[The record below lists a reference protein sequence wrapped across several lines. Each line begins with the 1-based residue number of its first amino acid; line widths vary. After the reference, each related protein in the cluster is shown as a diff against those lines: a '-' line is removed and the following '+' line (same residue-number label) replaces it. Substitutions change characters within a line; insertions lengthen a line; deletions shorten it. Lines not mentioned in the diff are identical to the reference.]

1 MSDQTRDVLLA
12 VGRRLDDA
20 RDLLD
25 AAAEQATVLER
36 SLRGHEYAIN
46 DLHWDAAKV
55 LLDPEPT
62 RPAMRAVQV
71 GAEQLLEQL
80 RDSTTIADQLRDTLS
95 AAGQQLRHT
104 DRLIGALG
112 AASLDPVHAV
122 EVATL
127 FGSGTVTAAHTRDLL
142 RRHQQQH
149 SAAPSTR
156 GPSGPAL

>member
-71 GAEQLLEQL
+71 GVEQLLEQL

-127 FGSGTVTAAHTRDLL
+127 FG
-142 RRHQQQH
+142 
-149 SAAPSTR
+149 R
-156 GPSGPAL
+156 GNG